1 MAKKNAARKSSTPAL
16 RTKTEQA
23 FAKAVIR
30 ANNPAL
36 LRQIAKTRR
45 KMECLAIDSQG
56 VIVDTIPLALAI
68 LKGRDTRT
76 LVEYLTE
83 SSDESEIADILGT
96 LIAASRMSG
105 RA

>member
-1 MAKKNAARKSSTPAL
+1 MAKKNATRKSSTPTL
-16 RTKTEQA
+16 RPKTEQA

-45 KMECLAIDSQG
+45 KIECLAIDSQG
-56 VIVDTIPLALAI
+56 VIVDTIPLSLAI
-68 LKGRDTRT
+68 LKGRATRT
-76 LVEYLTE
+76 LVEYLAE
-83 SSDESEIADILGT
+83 ANEEPEIADILGT

>member
-1 MAKKNAARKSSTPAL
+1 MAKKNATRKSSTPTL
-16 RTKTEQA
+16 RSKTEQA

-45 KMECLAIDSQG
+45 KLECWAIDSQG

-68 LKGRDTRT
+68 LKGRDTHA
-76 LVEYLTE
+76 LVEMLAE
-83 SSDESEIADILGT
+83 ANEEGEIADILGT
-96 LIAASRMSG
+96 LIAASRMTG